1 MEVILSFAATA
12 LIFPFS
18 VMLEIMVRDM
28 PQFPG
33 GPVEAEVH
41 PDEVEGMAA
50 FDWRLAPEQEEET
63 TTPPEDTKPPKGKK
77 STEAEPTG

>member
-1 MEVILSFAATA
+1 MADIVK
-12 LIFPFS
+12 
-18 VMLEIMVRDM
+18 MKRLE

-41 PDEVEGMAA
+41 PDEVEGMKAC
-50 FDWRLAPEQEEET
+50 DWYVGGEQAEG
-63 TTPPEDTKPPKGKK
+63 TKPAKGKK